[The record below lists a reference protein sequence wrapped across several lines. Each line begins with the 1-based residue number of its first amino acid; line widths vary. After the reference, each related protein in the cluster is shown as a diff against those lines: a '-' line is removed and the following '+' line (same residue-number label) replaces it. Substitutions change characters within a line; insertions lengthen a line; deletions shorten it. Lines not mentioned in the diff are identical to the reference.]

1 MPTAELIAIGTEL
14 LLGEIQ
20 DTNTRF
26 LAKKL
31 RNFGIDIFRAT
42 LIGDNSQRIAAV
54 IREAFE
60 RSDIVITTGGLGP
73 TVDDPTREAAALAF
87 GVKTQYHPELW
98 EQILERFKKY
108 GKTPTENNRRQ
119 AYIPEN
125 ATGIENPVGTAPS
138 FRIEVKDKVLI
149 SLPGVPREMEYLTE
163 NSIIP
168 FLQEKY
174 NLYGKII
181 KARVLHTSGI
191 GESSVDDLIGDL
203 EKVANPTVGLL
214 AHPGQTD
221 VRITAKAESEEQADR
236 MIDEMSKVIYQKLG
250 EYIYGTDQETLQSVV
265 LQALQ
270 KIQTSFVLLEAGSES
285 NLSEYLNPVQLPNS
299 KFVTSKTIQS
309 KEELMMNLEQL
320 RENQQAEV
328 GFGIFLEIT
337 PDHNRIYSI
346 YKSPK
351 SIKESVHS
359 YGGPP
364 EHVKAWAANYAL
376 DFLRRNLYNDT
387 KE

>member
-250 EYIYGTDQETLQSVV
+250 EFIYGTDQETLQSVV

-285 NLSEYLNPVQLPNS
+285 NLSEYLNPVQLPYS

>member
-250 EYIYGTDQETLQSVV
+250 EYIYGADQETLQSVV

>member
-250 EYIYGTDQETLQSVV
+250 EYIYGADQETLQSVV

-285 NLSEYLNPVQLPNS
+285 NLSEYLNPVQLPYS